1 MRRILIQKSMD
12 FEVENRGNRRQTRIE
27 KSSFFPHGFFINFGS
42 ILEGFGAPNGGQD
55 GPKLGKLGI
64 KKAI

>member
-1 MRRILIQKSMD
+1 MD
-12 FEVENRGNRRQTRIE
+12 FEVQNRGKSMQKRIE
-27 KSSFFPHGFFINFGS
+27 QTSIFPHCFFLDFGP

-64 KKAI
+64 TKAT

>member
-1 MRRILIQKSMD
+1 MD
-12 FEVENRGNRRQTRIE
+12 FEVENQGKSMQKRIRQVIF
-27 KSSFFPHGFFINFGS
+27 SNIDLPFLDFGP

-64 KKAI
+64 TKAI